1 MTHLP
6 ETTPD
11 GRIGFPTVR
20 QYKITEGSKKGE
32 LRPVPPLF
40 TTDPYEGSEDYVKAS
55 VAYEV
60 VVHDPEADAEMRER
74 GFWVSF
80 EHAGFSFMVDNRR
93 TS

>member
-20 QYKITEGSKKGE
+20 QYRITEGSKKGE
-32 LRPVPPLF
+32 LRAVPPLHA
-40 TTDPYEGSEDYVKAS
+40 TDPYEGRQPYVKAS
-55 VAYEV
+55 VAYDLV
-60 VVHDPEADAEMRER
+60 IHDPEADEEFRDR
-74 GFWVSF
+74 GFWVSG